1 MYKFDGK
8 WFKNYYQSYQLCKN
22 LKTINHI
29 NNKTDTKHLLQS
41 HIGKLLWMCSQTKPD
56 IAFDIC
62 QLGTNLKN
70 SGEQDA
76 KYPNKVIM
84 HLKQNP
90 AQIIY
95 KQPGKD
101 QNLKLL
107 VYADVSHG
115 NLPDGGSQLG
125 YLIFSVAEN
134 KKFPILNWQS
144 KRIKCVVRSSLA
156 TETLALCVNFGISV

>member
-29 NNKTDTKHLLQS
+29 NNNTDTKHLLQS

-90 AQIIY
+90 AQII
-95 KQPGKD
+95 
-101 QNLKLL
+101 
-107 VYADVSHG
+107 
-115 NLPDGGSQLG
+115 
-125 YLIFSVAEN
+125 
-134 KKFPILNWQS
+134 
-144 KRIKCVVRSSLA
+144 
-156 TETLALCVNFGISV
+156 

>member
-1 MYKFDGK
+1 
-8 WFKNYYQSYQLCKN
+8 
-22 LKTINHI
+22 
-29 NNKTDTKHLLQS
+29 
-41 HIGKLLWMCSQTKPD
+41 MCSQTKPD

-134 KKFPILNWQS
+134 KKFSILN
-144 KRIKCVVRSSLA
+144 
-156 TETLALCVNFGISV
+156 